1 MPVFFEIAKNYL
13 IKIPFVKRMAKKRH
27 VTGFNQSDEGIKTIF
42 DTYSAYTD
50 FTGKQVIELG
60 PGHTWGVA
68 KKIKE
73 AGASAVSIIDIEKY
87 VPDAVLK
94 DNPWLNYI
102 IYPGGEMPLPEN
114 TFDLVLSFTVYE
126 HLRQPETTIRE
137 TFRILKKGGLAIH
150 LIDLGDHM
158 HYGIDPAKQFN
169 CLRYSK
175 RTWDL
180 MSMNRSIYVNRL
192 RVSEWRRLHQEA
204 GFTIVAEKPHIDEY
218 CKGLYEK
225 GQLNY
230 LSQINPEDRFASNI
244 LLVARK

>member
-1 MPVFFEIAKNYL
+1 MPVVTEIVKNFL
-13 IKIPFVKRMAKKRH
+13 IKVPFIKKLAKKRH
-27 VTGFNQSDEGIKTIF
+27 VTGFNQSEAGVKTIF
-42 DTYSAYTD
+42 DTYAAYTD
-50 FTGKQVIELG
+50 FAGKDILELG
-60 PGHTWGVA
+60 PGHTWGSA
-68 KKIKE
+68 IKMKE
-73 AGASAVSIIDIEKY
+73 EGAASVSIIDIEKY
-87 VPDAVLK
+87 VPDSVFQE
-94 DNPWLNYI
+94 NPWLNYI
-102 IYPGGEMPLPEN
+102 IYPGGEMPLPDN
-114 TFDLVLSFTVYE
+114 RFDLVVSFTVYE

-150 LIDLGDHM
+150 LIDLGDHL

-204 GFTIVAEKPHIDEY
+204 GFTIVAEKPHIDEF
-218 CKGLYEK
+218 CKELYEK

-230 LSQINPEDRFASNI
+230 LSQLNPEDRFASNI